1 MKKLLRFSARLFILA
16 LALIAGSSGQV
27 AAQEMESGYYY
38 ITRVGSNGLYL
49 SYPGEDDAEPWR
61 MKESTYLSNPVPNQA
76 DLPYIFKITKL
87 DNGYFQFQNMASKEY
102 VGRWGGSSRGAGLG
116 LVETPRSYALVW
128 NDMVYGYNWSK
139 IGSSTGIRRGYW

>member
-61 MKESTYLSNPVPNQA
+61 MKESAYLSNPIPNQA

-102 VGRWGGSSRGAGLG
+102 VGRWGGSSRGAGRG
-116 LVETPRSYALVW
+116 LV
-128 NDMVYGYNWSK
+128 
-139 IGSSTGIRRGYW
+139 